1 MKEISRRANKLG
13 IKTKL
18 QADKSK
24 RQSTGLWYPRTIGR
38 MLTNEVYTGKIYIR
52 KYLDSHID
60 LKTLDD
66 KKYMRDKEDWILI
79 EVPQYR
85 TLFYSGLS

>member
-1 MKEISRRANKLG
+1 
-13 IKTKL
+13 
-18 QADKSK
+18 
-24 RQSTGLWYPRTIGR
+24 